1 MLSMYSIFAY
11 KGRKPSTNPVCVGI
25 VHDPNKNYVMIM
37 LMRRRQTIK
46 QMTMKLHANMN
57 MNLILF
63 DIDDAHN

>member
-1 MLSMYSIFAY
+1 VAGTVNFGWYSKRFGRKRSIFAY

-46 QMTMKLHANMN
+46 QMTMKLHPN
-57 MNLILF
+57 I
-63 DIDDAHN
+63 I